1 MPQPQSAADGWVVHA
16 DESGSP
22 ALHRVDPQFPVF
34 VVAFC
39 LSRTSDYARR
49 IAPAIMDLKL
59 KHFGHDAVVLHEYDI
74 RNIRAPFVFG
84 SDEAQLEFM
93 EDLADFVAAA
103 PVQFAASLIDK
114 RAVPDRL
121 APWLDGYGVCFEHG
135 LSRIARILQRE
146 SGASADP
153 ALVRIVAESRGK
165 RENSRLEDVF
175 NASLGADKSRRASGF
190 ELVIAD
196 KALNLPGLQ
205 LADLAAHPI
214 ARHYLKPDQPNRAW
228 EVIRDKLVGG
238 PDGGAE
244 LVDLTRLTR

>member
-1 MPQPQSAADGWVVHA
+1 MTQSEPAADGWVVHA

-22 ALHRVDPQFPVF
+22 DLHRADPQFPVF
-34 VVAFC
+34 AVAFC
-39 LSRTSDYARR
+39 LSRAVDYAQR
-49 IAPAIMDLKL
+49 ISPAITELKL

-74 RNIRAPFVFG
+74 RNIKTPFVFG
-84 SDEAQLEFM
+84 SDEARLEFM

-103 PVQFAASLIDK
+103 PVQFAASMIDK

-135 LSRIARILQRE
+135 ISRIARILQRE
-146 SGASADP
+146 NGASADSAP
-153 ALVRIVAESRGK
+153 VRIVAESRGK

-175 NASLGADKSRRASGF
+175 NASLGARADRWTNGF

-214 ARHYLKPDQPNRAW
+214 ARHYLRPDQPNRAW
-228 EVIRDKLVGG
+228 DIIRDKLIGG
-238 PDGGAE
+238 RDGGAE
-244 LVDLTRLTR
+244 LVDLARLTR

>member
-1 MPQPQSAADGWVVHA
+1 MVRTQSTADSWVVHA

-22 ALHRVDPQFPVF
+22 DLHRADPNFPVF

-39 LSRTSDYARR
+39 LSKTSDYAQR
-49 IAPAIMDLKL
+49 IAPAITELKL

-74 RNIRAPFVFG
+74 RNIRTPFVFG
-84 SDEAQLEFM
+84 SDDARLEFM

-103 PVQFAASLIDK
+103 PVQFAASMIDK

-121 APWLDGYGVCFEHG
+121 PPWLDGYGVCFEHG
-135 LSRIARILQRE
+135 ISRIARILQRE
-146 SGASADP
+146 NGASADSAP
-153 ALVRIVAESRGK
+153 VRIVAESRGK
-165 RENSRLEDVF
+165 RENSRLEDAF
-175 NASLGADKSRRASGF
+175 SASFGTRADRWTNDF

-228 EVIRDKLVGG
+228 DVIRGKLI
-238 PDGGAE
+238 GGAE
-244 LVDLTRLTR
+244 LVDLAHLTR